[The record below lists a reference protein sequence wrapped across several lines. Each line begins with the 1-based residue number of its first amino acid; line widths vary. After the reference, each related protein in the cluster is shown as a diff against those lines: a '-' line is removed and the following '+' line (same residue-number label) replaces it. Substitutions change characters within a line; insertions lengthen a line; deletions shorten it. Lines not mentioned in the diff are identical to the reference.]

1 MSFRPWL
8 QLCRFPAV
16 FTALADILL
25 GFLLVHRT
33 LEPVGEVVLLL
44 TASAGLYLAGMV
56 FNDVFDRTRDAV
68 ERPTRPIPSGKVPL
82 RGAVFLGVVL
92 SLCGLAAAAAAGRN
106 SLTVA
111 VLLTVCIFGYDG
123 LLKSTPVGPLLMGG
137 CRFLNVILGASSA
150 GLRWTEPWLL
160 PQAWIA
166 AALGV
171 YVAGVTLFAR
181 QEAGR
186 SRRGELWLAAVIVNA
201 GLGGLMLLAWDRF
214 ALTVKWS
221 GEADATAALLVLAM
235 IAVTIDRRIT
245 AAIVDPSPAKVQV
258 TVKVMLMSII
268 MLDATLVFF
277 KLGTPGAWY
286 AIGTAALLLPT
297 VLIGRWLYIT

>member
-1 MSFRPWL
+1 MSLRPWL

-44 TASAGLYLAGMV
+44 IASAGLYLAGMV
-56 FNDVFDRTRDAV
+56 FNDVFDRARDAV

-82 RGAVFLGVVL
+82 RGAVLTGGIL
-92 SLCGLAAAAAAGRN
+92 ALCGLAAAAACGVN
-106 SLTVA
+106 SLMVA
-111 VLLTVCIFGYDG
+111 GLLTACVFAYDG
-123 LLKSTPVGPLLMGG
+123 LLKSTPLGPLFMGG

-166 AALGV
+166 AALGT

-186 SRRGELWLAAVIVNA
+186 SRPAALWLAAVVVNA
-201 GLGGLMLLAWDRF
+201 GLAGLMLLAYDRF
-214 ALTVKWS
+214 ALKLSWS
-221 GEADATAALLVLAM
+221 GEADATAALLVLVM

-245 AAIVDPSPAKVQV
+245 AAIFDPSPAKVQV

-268 MLDATLVFF
+268 MLDATLIFF

-286 AIGTAALLLPT
+286 AVGTAALLLPT